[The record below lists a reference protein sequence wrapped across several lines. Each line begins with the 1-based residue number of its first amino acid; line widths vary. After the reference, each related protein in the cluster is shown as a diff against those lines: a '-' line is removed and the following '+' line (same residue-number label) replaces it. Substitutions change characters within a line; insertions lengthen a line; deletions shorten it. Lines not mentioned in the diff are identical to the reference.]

1 MLCKL
6 AILALVPLALAS
18 QNQYLRKSL
27 FDHYD
32 KLVKPDNGVKL
43 DFKPTILSLNL
54 CPRKDVSYYH
64 QSLELNS
71 FKIVLI
77 NNYLSLGT
85 HC

>member
-6 AILALVPLALAS
+6 ATLALVPLALAS

-43 DFKPTILSLNL
+43 DFRPVILNLNL
-54 CPRKDVSYYH
+54 CPRKDVSYY
-64 QSLELNS
+64 QSLELKYLKNS
-71 FKIVLI
+71 LYYT
-77 NNYLSLGT
+77 YL
-85 HC
+85 